1 MVKSLKDLILTKC
14 FSFFYNKVITT
25 NQYAFKSG
33 DFCINQL
40 LSITHEISKYFDN
53 GLDSRSVF
61 LDISKA
67 FDNVWHKGVI
77 SELEE
82 NGISGDLLNILRDF

>member
-1 MVKSLKDLILTKC
+1 M
-14 FSFFYNKVITT
+14 

-40 LSITHEISKYFDN
+40 SSITHEISKYFDN
-53 GLDSRSVF
+53 GIDSRSVF
-61 LDISKA
+61 LGISKA
-67 FDNVWHKGVI
+67 FDKVWHKGVI
-77 SELEE
+77 FELEQ